1 MADLLAVRAE
11 PLTLKVDAEIRM
23 NLRFAGGGGWL
34 LFLRFRSVVVVIA
47 AAASI
52 VVPIRSNCDHTVNAA
67 RTRLQSSLDTR
78 RRRIRIEG
86 SQKRTVSKCVRQR
99 RRRREGGKG
108 GGAKVRTHMTK
119 QLHQNDNSDGV
130 FRVFLWNEPF
140 A

>member
-34 LFLRFRSVVVVIA
+34 LFLRFRSVVVIA

-108 GGAKVRTHMTK
+108 GGQR
-119 QLHQNDNSDGV
+119 
-130 FRVFLWNEPF
+130 
-140 A
+140 